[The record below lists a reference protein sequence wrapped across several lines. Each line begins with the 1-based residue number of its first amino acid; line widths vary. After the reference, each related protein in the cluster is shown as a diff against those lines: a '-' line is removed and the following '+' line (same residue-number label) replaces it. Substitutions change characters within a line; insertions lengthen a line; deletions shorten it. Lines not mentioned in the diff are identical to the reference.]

1 MSECVDSY
9 QPSGLITFF
18 CFVRVLVKN
27 MLSLQ
32 PKYCVVAVVQR
43 FCYQRDE

>member
-18 CFVRVLVKN
+18 CFVRVFIKN
-27 MLSLQ
+27 MLFLQ
-32 PKYCVVAVVQR
+32 PEYYAVAAVQR
-43 FCYQRDE
+43 FCYQRDK